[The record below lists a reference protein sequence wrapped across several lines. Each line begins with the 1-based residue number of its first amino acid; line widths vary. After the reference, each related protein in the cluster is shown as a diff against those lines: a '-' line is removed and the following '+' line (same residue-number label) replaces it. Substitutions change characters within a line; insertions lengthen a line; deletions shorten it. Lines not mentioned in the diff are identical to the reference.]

1 VGLENGQANSTEV
14 EVVPA
19 IVDRQAGGLSAISVA
34 AICRLPDSY
43 REVRRLMKAAD
54 VQDLDIANN
63 IVGSLLPDSKD
74 YF

>member
-1 VGLENGQANSTEV
+1 VGLKNGQANSTEV

-19 IVDRQAGGLSAISVA
+19 IVDRQAGGLSAITMA

-43 REVRRLMKAAD
+43 CKVRGLMKTAD

-63 IVGSLLPDSKD
+63 VVGPLFPDSED
-74 YF
+74 NF